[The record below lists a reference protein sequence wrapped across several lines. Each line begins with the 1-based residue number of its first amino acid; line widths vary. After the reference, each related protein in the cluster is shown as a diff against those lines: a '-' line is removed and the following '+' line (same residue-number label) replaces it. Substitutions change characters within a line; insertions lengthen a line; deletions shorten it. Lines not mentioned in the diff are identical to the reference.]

1 MEQDQFGQTR
11 SKWLLLIH
19 KHARGQPQAR
29 CRGCDVTPG
38 PCSPPWLWTPPLSHL
53 TPSPPSP
60 TPLPPSPLP
69 PPLICL
75 LDPLTHVPTAETG
88 NCRCNDGNKGNA
100 HAPLIPPSQKPPQL
114 VCLNLLIH
122 GQLINIQ
129 RAVLWRRQR
138 LLTTANLRYFTCN
151 YYRAS

>member
-1 MEQDQFGQTR
+1 MVAANSQTR
-11 SKWLLLIH
+11 
-19 KHARGQPQAR
+19 ARATTGTVSGLRCDAR
-29 CRGCDVTPG
+29 AVF
-38 PCSPPWLWTPPLSHL
+38 PPLVMDTPPHL
-53 TPSPPSP
+53 TPSPPPIPNSSSS
-60 TPLPPSPLP
+60 L

>member
-19 KHARGQPQAR
+19 KHTHRHTVSGLRCDARTVFPPGNGHP
-29 CRGCDVTPG
+29 RG
-38 PCSPPWLWTPPLSHL
+38 LLS
-53 TPSPPSP
+53 
-60 TPLPPSPLP
+60 LPYILVLLP
-69 PPLICL
+69 PPSLFICL

-88 NCRCNDGNKGNA
+88 NCQCNDGNKGNA

>member
-1 MEQDQFGQTR
+1 MVAANSQTR
-11 SKWLLLIH
+11 
-19 KHARGQPQAR
+19 ARATTGTG

-38 PCSPPWLWTPPLSHL
+38 PCSPPGYGHPRPHL
-53 TPSPPSP
+53 TPSPPSPTP

-75 LDPLTHVPTAETG
+75 LDPFTHVPTAETG
-88 NCRCNDGNKGNA
+88 NCQCNDGNKGNA

-138 LLTTANLRYFTCN
+138 LLTTANLRYFTCD